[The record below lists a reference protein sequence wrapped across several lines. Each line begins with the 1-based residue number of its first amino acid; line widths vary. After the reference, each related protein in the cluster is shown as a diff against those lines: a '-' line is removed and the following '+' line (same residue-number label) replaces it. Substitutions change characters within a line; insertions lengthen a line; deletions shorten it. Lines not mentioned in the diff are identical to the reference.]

1 MNKNRVLKK
10 TLAAGLAVMV
20 AGSTCCLD
28 AGVVYASDNDA
39 GRKSGNQ
46 ETEKAENQ
54 TEANQKETKKDVDK
68 EETVYVKAKADG
80 STDKVIVSDWL
91 KNSGTDVEIQDSSD
105 LKNIKNVKGDEAFKQ
120 DGSSLTWEA
129 NGNDIYYQGETDKP
143 LPVEVKVTYYLDEKE
158 ISPDDL
164 AGKSG
169 KVRIHFAYINKSKE
183 GEVYTPFTMV
193 TGIILPTANFTNV
206 KVTGGK
212 VISDGSKN
220 IVIGMGFPGLSDS
233 LKLKDTDFGKDID
246 LPDSFDVTADATD
259 FTLAMTATAASA
271 DTLSEFGL
279 DKVDSFDELKDA
291 LEDMKSASEKL
302 VDGSG
307 DLQKGVKT
315 LQDACK
321 VLKDGTGTVNEKM

>member
-28 AGVVYASDNDA
+28 AGVVYASDKDA
-39 GRKSGNQ
+39 GKKDGKQ
-46 ETEKAENQ
+46 ETKKVENQ
-54 TEANQKETKKDVDK
+54 TEAKQDVDK

-91 KNSGTDVEIQDSSD
+91 KNSGTDVEIQDASD
-105 LKNIKNVKGDEAFKQ
+105 LQNIKNVKGDETFKQ
-120 DGSSLTWEA
+120 NGSSLVWEA

-143 LPVEVKVTYYLDEKE
+143 LPVEVKVTYFLDEKE

-169 KVRIHFAYINKSKE
+169 KVRIHFSYINQAKD

-206 KVTGGK
+206 QVTNGK

-220 IVIGMGFPGLSDS
+220 IVIHGFSIFHFYHG
-233 LKLKDTDFGKDID
+233 
-246 LPDSFDVTADATD
+246 
-259 FTLAMTATAASA
+259 
-271 DTLSEFGL
+271 
-279 DKVDSFDELKDA
+279 
-291 LEDMKSASEKL
+291 
-302 VDGSG
+302 
-307 DLQKGVKT
+307 
-315 LQDACK
+315 
-321 VLKDGTGTVNEKM
+321 